1 VLFLVYRQDLQD
13 SLDFLLYSAESRFL
27 PREVYEMKRAARFTG
42 GVFSLPFPPASPERL
57 AMAGRREVR
66 KIKHNPV
73 NPVKKNS

>member
-42 GVFSLPFPPASPERL
+42 
-57 AMAGRREVR
+57 EVR